1 MNDTFHTSLNGNIAF
16 ARKVLTESIYN
27 TAKLEGV
34 TATPQETKAIIDG
47 VAVPHVSLDDIRVI
61 LNLRDAWRNVLSDI
75 KKEKID
81 LAFIKKINESISRN
95 ESLAWGTLRTG
106 AIGISGTNYRPEVPE
121 EETVVK
127 EILAILH
134 ESVSAAEKAINTAL
148 YIMYHQLFWDGNKR
162 TANVVANAILIQHGA
177 GILSISTDNITE
189 FNRLLTQYYDTGI
202 AHNLKSF
209 LYQTAIIDFE
219 TKNVPVNVP
228 VNPTEKAVFAVIQEN
243 PHATY
248 DQIAQT
254 IGKNRK
260 TVLRAIAVL
269 KQKGM
274 ITRQGSDKTGYWSI

>member
-1 MNDTFHTSLNGNIAF
+1 MIARSNTAGHRSRPTPGVGSLLHVSPCLHEIGILIPMNDTFHMSLDENITF
-16 ARKVLTESIYN
+16 ARGALVESIYN

-47 VAVPHVSLDDIRVI
+47 VAVPHVSLDDIWVI
-61 LNLRDAWRNVLSDI
+61 LNLSDAWRNVLSDI
-75 KKEKID
+75 KTEKID

-106 AIGISGTNYRPEVPE
+106 AIGISGTNHRPEVPE
-121 EETVVK
+121 EETVDK

-134 ESVSAAEKAINTAL
+134 ESVSAAEKAINIAL

-202 AHNLKSF
+202 ARNLKSF

-219 TKNVPVNVP
+219 TKMS
-228 VNPTEKAVFAVIQEN
+228 
-243 PHATY
+243 
-248 DQIAQT
+248 
-254 IGKNRK
+254 
-260 TVLRAIAVL
+260 L
-269 KQKGM
+269 
-274 ITRQGSDKTGYWSI
+274 